1 MTTGKDGREW
11 AKVYWKNG
19 PGTSGREATMETP
32 ETQPEVVRQKTWVT
46 FPYGE
51 RVAKDRAAG
60 AHTWGGF
67 VALPDRLEGEV
78 EYEIIIT
85 EIPEGVMAAS
95 AWLQEAEER
104 VPIAETA
111 QFVTLGIALDVRRG
125 TLRVLGSHDFIE
137 WPLPAGMMLIL
148 HW

>member
-1 MTTGKDGREW
+1 
-11 AKVYWKNG
+11 
-19 PGTSGREATMETP
+19 METP
-32 ETQPEVVRQKTWVT
+32 ETPETRPEIVRRKVWIA

-51 RVAKDRAAG
+51 RVAQRRASG
-60 AHTWGGF
+60 ALTWGGF
-67 VALPDRLEGEV
+67 VVLPDRLDGDV

-111 QFVTLGIALDVRRG
+111 QFSTRGVALDVRHG
-125 TLRVLGSHDFIE
+125 TLRILGSHDFIE
-137 WPLPAGMMLIL
+137 WPLPTGIMLIL

>member
-1 MTTGKDGREW
+1 MD
-11 AKVYWKNG
+11 
-19 PGTSGREATMETP
+19 TSETP
-32 ETQPEVVRQKTWVT
+32 ETEPEIVRQKVWVA
-46 FPYGE
+46 FPYSE
-51 RVAKDRAAG
+51 RVAKLRAAG
-60 AHTWGGF
+60 ANTWGGF
-67 VALPDRLEGEV
+67 VVLPDRLEGDV

-111 QFVTLGIALDVRRG
+111 QFITGGVALDVRRG
-125 TLRVLGSHDFIE
+125 ALRVLGYHDFIE
-137 WPLPAGMMLIL
+137 WSLPTGIMLIL